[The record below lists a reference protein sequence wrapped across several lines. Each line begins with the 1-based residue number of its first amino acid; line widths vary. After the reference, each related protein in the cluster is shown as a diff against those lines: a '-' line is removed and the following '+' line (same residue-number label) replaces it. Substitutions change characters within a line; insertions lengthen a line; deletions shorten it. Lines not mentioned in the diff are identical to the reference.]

1 MMDDWTGLSGPG
13 PEARRVRGQPAPLH
27 LQCELNLN
35 VWIIEVQP
43 QFFFSFTNSSTWEI
57 TCVLS
62 LKRDATQLHREAN
75 WPEGHPKWH
84 KTTAEWYKMTTKRC
98 KITQKTQNDKK
109 KTTAKRHKVTTKAWN
124 DTTQPEKGAKQPQN
138 DYRDKHNYA
147 ELQRGW
153 PERDTKWHN
162 TTTRRCIAA
171 TQWHNTER
179 LNDQEEKQKTK
190 KRHKSTV
197 RKHKTTTQRCNKTK
211 ETQDDHK
218 DTRQYKNIQKKRVI
232 SVILC
237 LLQSGCFAPVL
248 EWWGASNIVC
258 ARGPV
263 VTSSIYDLMNIC
275 NFLWILLTGAY
286 SASNW
291 NKVLCVTQGPALMP
305 QLWGCKF
312 LPLWGVYSPCVR
324 RSAVWNSK
332 LGLLSTRSLMKNVS
346 GFISCLVLPVII
358 ASPSC
363 VL

>member
-1 MMDDWTGLSGPG
+1 M
-13 PEARRVRGQPAPLH
+13 Q
-27 LQCELNLN
+27 N
-35 VWIIEVQP
+35 
-43 QFFFSFTNSSTWEI
+43 NSEDT
-57 TCVLS
+57 
-62 LKRDATQLHREAN
+62 
-75 WPEGHPKWH
+75 KW
-84 KTTAEWYKMTTKRC
+84 
-98 KITQKTQNDKK
+98 QK

-162 TTTRRCIAA
+162 ITTRRCIAA

-248 EWWGASNIVC
+248 EWWGASNMSVPG
-258 ARGPV
+258 GPLSHHPSMILWIF
-263 VTSSIYDLMNIC
+263 VTS
-275 NFLWILLTGAY
+275 F
-286 SASNW
+286 
-291 NKVLCVTQGPALMP
+291 
-305 QLWGCKF
+305 
-312 LPLWGVYSPCVR
+312 
-324 RSAVWNSK
+324 
-332 LGLLSTRSLMKNVS
+332 
-346 GFISCLVLPVII
+346 GFC
-358 ASPSC
+358 
-363 VL
+363 